1 MVPPMKL
8 LRLFTLASVLAAG
21 SAAYADK
28 PASPPAKAAEP
39 ADGKKPLSE
48 GDAQK
53 FYAFFEKLVS
63 ICSANKDD
71 CAKMAAGINAHIDA
85 NQALLKQADE
95 YKSQG
100 RELPPSVKEKI
111 VKLTKEQL
119 QPAMQKC
126 GTDKD
131 VQAALMRL
139 KPQASTK

>member
-8 LRLFTLASVLAAG
+8 LRLFTIASALAAG

-28 PASPPAKAAEP
+28 PAPPPAKAAEP

-48 GDAQK
+48 AEAQK

-63 ICSANKDD
+63 VCAANKDD
-71 CAKMAAGINAHIDA
+71 CTKMAGAINAHIDA

-100 RELPPSVKEKI
+100 RELPPAVKEKI

-126 GTDKD
+126 GTDKA
-131 VQAALMRL
+131 VQDALMRM
-139 KPQASTK
+139 KPQSTTK